1 MNTPRLRLRNLGRD
15 EHPAGNGAAPRVRL
29 REQSQQAPETAAP
42 KESGARR
49 LLQPLPL
56 TGVVLVLVALIGYW
70 AVYSSSTRRT
80 PILVS
85 THALAAGAVLSASDL
100 RTGELAGDSTVLAAL
115 LPARDLS
122 QSVGRRLASPVPAGA
137 PLPAG
142 ALAGPQAQ
150 SPALTLSIPELQ
162 VTGAGLQVGD
172 RVTVLATFGAGGG
185 QASTRPVARG
195 LQVMA
200 VGEAGPNADPSTA
213 TVPVT
218 VAVSEPSMTS
228 QLALANEDAKLDLLV
243 EGSGASTAP
252 IPSASQASVAGAP

>member
-29 REQSQQAPETAAP
+29 REQSQLAPETAAP
-42 KESGARR
+42 KESGGRR

-85 THALAAGAVLSASDL
+85 THALAAGTVLSASDL

-115 LPARDLS
+115 LPERDLS
-122 QSVGRRLASPVPAGA
+122 QSVGRRLASAVPAGA

-142 ALAGPQAQ
+142 ALTGPQAQ
-150 SPALTLSIPELQ
+150 SPALTLSIPEFQ
-162 VTGAGLQVGD
+162 VTGAGLQAGD

-185 QASTRPVARG
+185 QASTRPVARD
-195 LQVMA
+195 LQILS
-200 VGEAGPNADPSTA
+200 VGEAPANADPSTA

-218 VAVSEPSMTS
+218 LAVSDPSIAS
-228 QLALANEDAKLDLLV
+228 SLALANEDAKLDLLL
-243 EGSGASTAP
+243 EGSTASTAP
-252 IPSASQASVAGAP
+252 IPQATQSATP